1 MMMFVRLLVCYLM
14 YTDVSVCTLVSVV
27 CYLMYSDD
35 DVCTLAGV
43 LSVVY

>member
-1 MMMFVRLLVCYLM
+1 MLVFVRLLVWCLL
-14 YTDVSVCTLVSVV
+14 YT
-27 CYLMYSDD
+27 DD

>member
-1 MMMFVRLLVCYLM
+1 MMMFVRLLVWCLL
-14 YTDVSVCTLVSVV
+14 YT
-27 CYLMYSDD
+27 DD

>member
-1 MMMFVRLLVCYLM
+1 MLVFVRLLVWCLLYTDDDVSTLAGVVCYEM
-14 YTDVSVCTLVSVV
+14 YTDV
-27 CYLMYSDD
+27 

>member
-14 YTDVSVCTLVSVV
+14 YTD
-27 CYLMYSDD
+27 D

-43 LSVVY
+43 VSVVY

>member
-1 MMMFVRLLVCYLM
+1 MMMFVRLLVCYLL
-14 YTDVSVCTLVSVV
+14 YTDVDVCTLAGVV
-27 CYLMYSDD
+27 CYLLYTDD